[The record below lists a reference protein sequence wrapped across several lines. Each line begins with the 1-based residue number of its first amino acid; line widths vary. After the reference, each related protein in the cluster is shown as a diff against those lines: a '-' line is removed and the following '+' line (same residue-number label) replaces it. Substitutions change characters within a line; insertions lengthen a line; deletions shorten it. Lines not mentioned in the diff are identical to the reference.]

1 MIVRSLSQDI
11 INPQQKTFEIVPLPY
26 CKIPEEDD
34 RMTYWKIIKQLVFS
48 RIAPL
53 MTANKEEPINIIY
66 IAGYKNN
73 PHILFKHLDAS
84 FKAET
89 SGDQKLFHVGNT
101 PNAVYEWFEFEH
113 AH

>member
-1 MIVRSLSQDI
+1 M
-11 INPQQKTFEIVPLPY
+11 INPKQKTFEIVPLPY

-73 PHILFKHLDAS
+73 PHILFQHLDAS
-84 FKAET
+84 FKAEN